1 MMLSGS
7 NSGKTLQQIADELGY
22 KSRSA
27 YLVRKTVNT
36 FTYIQNPMYC
46 MYVNVLNK
54 YQYEYRYQLERYR
67 GRGTRYNC
75 PQCDRKYMS
84 MRE

>member
-1 MMLSGS
+1 
-7 NSGKTLQQIADELGY
+7 
-22 KSRSA
+22 
-27 YLVRKTVNT
+27 
-36 FTYIQNPMYC
+36 

-67 GRGTRYNC
+67 GRGTRYNY
-75 PQCDRKYMS
+75 PQCGRKYMS

>member
-67 GRGTRYNC
+67 GRGTRYNY
-75 PQCDRKYMS
+75 PQCGRKYMS

>member
-27 YLVRKTVNT
+27 VFDLIKKAE
-36 FTYIQNPMYC
+36 Q
-46 MYVNVLNK
+46 
-54 YQYEYRYQLERYR
+54 
-67 GRGTRYNC
+67 
-75 PQCDRKYMS
+75 
-84 MRE
+84 

>member
-1 MMLSGS
+1 
-7 NSGKTLQQIADELGY
+7 
-22 KSRSA
+22 
-27 YLVRKTVNT
+27 
-36 FTYIQNPMYC
+36 

-75 PQCDRKYMS
+75 PQCGKKYMS